1 MKLTPLLVALV
12 LLPVVGVGAEP
23 ARSVF
28 SLVDEVTEL
37 FPDTRLDEP
46 VRRLVV
52 HTARNTIVGVH
63 ILITGL
69 PAGATVSFAE
79 TGPDGQPTPGLRWLR
94 LIDVPVL
101 ENTGLDRNT
110 E

>member
-52 HTARNTIVGVH
+52 QIR
-63 ILITGL
+63 
-69 PAGATVSFAE
+69 
-79 TGPDGQPTPGLRWLR
+79 
-94 LIDVPVL
+94 VL
-101 ENTGLDRNT
+101 EYPLPEQYWKHFPLFSDDDDMEIR
-110 E
+110 